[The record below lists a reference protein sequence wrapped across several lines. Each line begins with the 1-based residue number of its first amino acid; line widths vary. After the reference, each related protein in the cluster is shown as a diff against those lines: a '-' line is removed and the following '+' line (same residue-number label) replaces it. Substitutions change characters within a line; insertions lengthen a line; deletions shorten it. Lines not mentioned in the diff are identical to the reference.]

1 MSTPINETQSA
12 LMSTLHLQEA
22 VAKGTI
28 HTSTDFRVDDDKTA
42 SFADALKDTISEI
55 NHQQNSAN
63 EMTAAVDMG
72 KSDDLVGAMVE
83 SQKASLSFDALVQI
97 RNRLVQ
103 AFDDV
108 IKMPL

>member
-1 MSTPINETQSA
+1 MSTPINETNNA
-12 LMSTLHLQEA
+12 LLNKLHLQ
-22 VAKGTI
+22 KTI
-28 HTSTDFRVDDDKTA
+28 ANGSIRPSNDFMVNSKDEI
-42 SFADALKDTISEI
+42 SFSDVMKNSISEI
-55 NHQQNSAN
+55 NHQQIIAN
-63 EMTAAVDMG
+63 DMTTAVDMG

-108 IKMPL
+108 IKMPV

>member
-1 MSTPINETQSA
+1 MSTPINETQNA
-12 LMSTLHLQEA
+12 LMNTLHLQEA
-22 VAKGTI
+22 VAKSGI
-28 HTSTDFRVDDDKTA
+28 KPSNDIAITSSEGP
-42 SFADALKDTISEI
+42 SFADALKGAIDEV
-55 NHQQNSAN
+55 NHQQNIAN
-63 EMTAAVDMG
+63 DMTTAVDMG
-72 KSDDLVGAMVE
+72 QSDDLVGAMVE